1 MKIINENKEMEI
13 KDIFI
18 SELGF
23 LMIKVFVEEEKVF
36 KTYNVGKFN
45 EKDNVFL
52 DLIKKSK

>member
-1 MKIINENKEMEI
+1 MKIINENKKMEI